1 MNKIPPA
8 RLLLALAA
16 GVLLLL
22 ALVLAVLL
30 TDTLV
35 NIWHNLRDAPDW
47 LVILVLSALGLLSLL
62 SGWALA
68 RLLMPKKRPATQPD
82 TVQKIDKATLDQRL
96 DTAKEQGLETD
107 FADKELRQLEQRR
120 AAGKIFIALFGEISS
135 GKSSL
140 IKALL
145 PDAEAEVN
153 VAGGTT
159 RELIEHHWASPAG
172 DELVITDMPGL
183 NETAGSQDPLARE
196 EALRAHIVIYLVD
209 GDLTR
214 SQAEELKALLAL
226 DKPCILALN
235 KIDRLNNEQ
244 LAQVTS
250 ALQEKVN
257 MLGKAEVV
265 AISTGGKQ
273 TAIRVLPDGSEETI
287 EHQLPPTVEALQLA
301 IQRIIDNHSNTL
313 DQLRDSSVF
322 VLVSRQLDSALQAHR
337 SEQAEQLVHSYAR
350 KAVVGA
356 IAAITPGT
364 DILIQGYLASLMV
377 RELSKLY
384 DIPVP
389 KMDMDLLLKLIQQ
402 HVRTHSTVLLAIAG
416 NGLKAFP
423 GVGTLAGGAL
433 HAVAYGFLFESL
445 GKSVAAS
452 LESRGELH
460 PLQVAN
466 QFEESLGEDIKASV
480 GRYARLA
487 FKELSKRD

>member
-1 MNKIPPA
+1 MSKISPA

-22 ALVLAVLL
+22 VLVLAVLL

-47 LVILVLSALGLLSLL
+47 LVILVLSVLGLLSLV

-68 RLLMPKKRPATQPD
+68 RLLMPKQQPPAQPD
-82 TVQKIDKATLDQRL
+82 ALEKIDRETLEQRL
-96 DTAKEQGLETD
+96 ETAKEQGLETG
-107 FADKELRQLEQRR
+107 FADVELEQLEQRR

-145 PDAEAEVN
+145 PDSTTEIS

-159 RELIEHHWASPAG
+159 RELTAYHWTSPAG

-196 EALRAHIVIYLVD
+196 EALRAHMVIYLVD

-214 SQAEELKALLAL
+214 SQSEELEELLAL

-235 KIDRLNNEQ
+235 KIDRLSQEQ
-244 LAQVTS
+244 LQQVTS
-250 ALQEKVN
+250 ALQAKVD

-265 AISTGGKQ
+265 TISTGGKQ
-273 TAIRVLPDGSEETI
+273 SVIRVLHDGSEESM
-287 EHQLPPTVEALQLA
+287 ERQLPPILEPLQLA
-301 IQRIIDNHSNTL
+301 IQRIIDNHSSTL

-322 VLVSRQLDSALQAHR
+322 VLVSRQLDSALESHR

-356 IAAITPGT
+356 IAAMTPGT
-364 DILIQGYLASLMV
+364 DILIQGYLASQMV
-377 RELSKLY
+377 RELSSLY
-384 DIPVP
+384 GIPVR
-389 KMDMDLLLKLIQQ
+389 KVDMDLLLKLIQK

-423 GVGTLAGGAL
+423 GAGTLAGGVL

-466 QFEESLGEDIKASV
+466 QFEESLGEDIRASAR
-480 GRYARLA
+480 RYAKLA
-487 FKELSKRD
+487 FEEVSRRD

>member
-1 MNKIPPA
+1 MSKISPT
-8 RLLLALAA
+8 RLLLALAV

-22 ALVLAVLL
+22 VLVLAVLL

-68 RLLMPKKRPATQPD
+68 RLLMPKKQLLRQAD
-82 TVQKIDKATLDQRL
+82 SVQKIDKASLEQRL
-96 DTAKEQGLETD
+96 ETAKEQGLETG
-107 FADKELRQLEQRR
+107 FADMELQQLEQRR

-145 PDAEAEVN
+145 PDSRVEIN

-159 RELIEHHWASPAG
+159 RELSEYHWTSPAG

-183 NETAGSQDPLARE
+183 NETAGSQDLLARE

-214 SQAEELKALLAL
+214 SQAGELKDLLAL

-235 KIDRLNNEQ
+235 KIDRLNEEQ
-244 LAQVTS
+244 LAQITS
-250 ALQEKVN
+250 ALQAKVD
-257 MLGKAEVV
+257 MLGAAEVV
-265 AISTGGKQ
+265 TISTGGKQ
-273 TAIRVLPDGSEETI
+273 TVIRVLHDGSEEAM
-287 EHQLPPTVEALQLA
+287 ERQLPPIMEPLQLA
-301 IQRIIDNHSNTL
+301 VQRIVDNQSNTL

-356 IAAITPGT
+356 IAAMTPGT
-364 DILIQGYLASLMV
+364 DILIQGYLASQMV
-377 RELSKLY
+377 RELSSLY
-384 DIPVP
+384 GISVR
-389 KMDMDLLLKLIQQ
+389 KMDMDLLLKLIQK
-402 HVRTHSTVLLAIAG
+402 HVRTHSTILLAIAG

-445 GKSVAAS
+445 GKSVALS

-466 QFEESLGEDIKASV
+466 QFEESLGEDIKASA

-487 FKELSKRD
+487 FEEISKKD

>member
-1 MNKIPPA
+1 MNKISPS

-16 GVLLLL
+16 GALLLMV
-22 ALVLAVLL
+22 LVLAVLL

-47 LVILVLSALGLLSLL
+47 LIVLVLSTLGLLSLL
-62 SGWALA
+62 SGWTLI
-68 RLLMPKKRPATQPD
+68 RLLMPKRRTVTQPD
-82 TVQKIDKATLDQRL
+82 RPQKIDEAVLQQHLESAR
-96 DTAKEQGLETD
+96 EQGLETG
-107 FADKELRQLEQRR
+107 FADVELQQLDQRR
-120 AAGKIFIALFGEISS
+120 AGGKIFIALFGEISS

-145 PDAEAEVN
+145 PNSEAKID

-159 RELIEHHWASPAG
+159 RELIEYHWTSPAG

-183 NETAGSQDPLARE
+183 NETAGNQDPLARE
-196 EALRAHIVIYLVD
+196 ESLRAHIVIYLVD

-214 SQAEELKALLAL
+214 SQADELKALLML
-226 DKPCILALN
+226 DKPCIVALN
-235 KIDRLNNEQ
+235 KIDRLNQKQ
-244 LAQVTS
+244 LAHVKS
-250 ALQEKVN
+250 ALQEKVAI
-257 MLGKAEVV
+257 LGKAEVV
-265 AISTGGKQ
+265 TIGTGGRQ
-273 TAIRVLPDGSEETI
+273 TVIRVLPDGSEELM
-287 EHQLPPTVEALQLA
+287 ERQLPAVLEPLQMA
-301 IQRIIDNHSNTL
+301 VQRIIDTHSDTL

-322 VLVSRQLDSALQAHR
+322 VLVSRQLDDALHSHR

-350 KAVVGA
+350 KAVLGA
-356 IAAITPGT
+356 IAAMTPGT
-364 DILIQGYLASLMV
+364 DLLIQGYLAIQMV

-384 DIPVP
+384 EVPVR
-389 KMDMDLLLKLIQQ
+389 KVDMDLLLKLIQK

-423 GVGTLAGGAL
+423 GAGTLAGGAL

-460 PLQVAN
+460 PLQVAD
-466 QFEESLGEDIKASV
+466 QFEENLGEDIKASA

-487 FKELSKRD
+487 FKELSKRS

>member
-1 MNKIPPA
+1 MNKISPA

-22 ALVLAVLL
+22 VLVLAVLL

-47 LVILVLSALGLLSLL
+47 LVMLVLSVLGLLSLL

-68 RLLMPKKRPATQPD
+68 RLLIPKKQSLEQPD
-82 TVQKIDKATLDQRL
+82 RAQKIDKAVLEQRL
-96 DTAKEQGLETD
+96 DTAREQGLETG
-107 FADKELRQLEQRR
+107 FADTELAQLEQRR

-145 PDAEAEVN
+145 PDSTVEID

-159 RELIEHHWASPAG
+159 RELTEYHWTSTAG

-183 NETAGSQDPLARE
+183 NETAGGQDLVARE

-214 SQAEELKALLAL
+214 SQAEELKELLAL

-235 KIDRLNNEQ
+235 KIDRLNEEQ

-250 ALQEKVN
+250 ALQAKVDV
-257 MLGKAEVV
+257 LGTAEVV
-265 AISTGGKQ
+265 TISTGGRQ
-273 TAIRVLPDGSEETI
+273 TVIRTLHDGSEEI
-287 EHQLPPTVEALQLA
+287 MERQLPPTMEPLQLA
-301 IQRIIDNHSNTL
+301 LQRTIDNHSNTL
-313 DQLRDSSVF
+313 EQLRDSSVF

-356 IAAITPGT
+356 IAAIAPGT
-364 DILIQGYLASLMV
+364 DILIQGYLATQMV
-377 RELSKLY
+377 RELSSLY
-384 DIPVP
+384 GIPVR
-389 KMDMDLLLKLIQQ
+389 KIDMDLLLKLIQK
-402 HVRTHSTVLLAIAG
+402 HVRTHATVLLAIAG

-423 GVGTLAGGAL
+423 GAGTLAGGVL

-466 QFEESLGEDIKASV
+466 QFEESLGEDIKASA

-487 FKELSKRD
+487 FEEISKRD

>member
-1 MNKIPPA
+1 MNKPSPA
-8 RLLLALAA
+8 RLLLALVAA
-16 GVLLLL
+16 VLLLL
-22 ALVLAVLL
+22 MLVLAVLL

-47 LVILVLSALGLLSLL
+47 LVALVISTLGLLSLV

-68 RLLMPKKRPATQPD
+68 RLLMPKKQPPVQAT
-82 TVQKIDKATLDQRL
+82 QKIDKTTLDKRL
-96 DTAKEQGLETD
+96 ATAREQGLETD
-107 FADKELRQLEQRR
+107 FADKELEQLERRR
-120 AAGKIFIALFGEISS
+120 AAGKIFLALFGEISS

-140 IKALL
+140 IKSLM
-145 PDAEAEVN
+145 PDATVEID

-159 RELIEHHWASPAG
+159 RELTEYHWTSPAG

-183 NETAGSQDPLARE
+183 NETAGSQNPLARE

-209 GDLTR
+209 SDLTR
-214 SQAEELKALLAL
+214 TQAEELKALLAL

-235 KIDRLNNEQ
+235 KIDRLNQEQ

-250 ALQEKVN
+250 ALQAKVDE
-257 MLGKAEVV
+257 LGRAEVV
-265 AISTGGKQ
+265 PISTGGEQ
-273 TAIRVLPDGSEETI
+273 IVTRVLHDGSEERSKR
-287 EHQLPPTVEALQLA
+287 QLPPMVEPLQLA
-301 IQRIIDNHSNTL
+301 IQRIIDNQSNTL

-322 VLVSRQLDSALQAHR
+322 VLVSRQLDSALQEHR

-350 KAVVGA
+350 KAVIGA
-356 IAAITPGT
+356 IAAMTPGT
-364 DILIQGYLASLMV
+364 DILIQGYLASQMV
-377 RELSKLY
+377 RELSELY
-384 DIPVP
+384 EVPVR
-389 KMDMDLLLKLIQQ
+389 KVDMDLLLKLIQK
-402 HVRTHSTVLLAIAG
+402 HVRTHSTLVLAIAG

-423 GVGTLAGGAL
+423 GAGTLAGGVL

-466 QFEESLGEDIKASV
+466 QFEESLGEDIKASA

-487 FKELSKRD
+487 FEEISKRD

>member
-1 MNKIPPA
+1 MSKVSPT
-8 RLLLALAA
+8 RLLLALAV

-22 ALVLAVLL
+22 VLVLAVLL

-47 LVILVLSALGLLSLL
+47 LVILVLSALGLLSLV

-68 RLLMPKKRPATQPD
+68 RLLMPKKPPFQQPD
-82 TVQKIDKATLDQRL
+82 QGSKIDKATLDQRL
-96 DTAKEQGLETD
+96 ETAKTQGLQTD
-107 FADKELRQLEQRR
+107 FAELELQRLEQRR
-120 AAGKIFIALFGEISS
+120 VAGKIFIALFGEISS

-140 IKALL
+140 IQALL
-145 PDAEAEVN
+145 PHAKAEIN

-159 RELIEHHWASPAG
+159 RELVEYHWSSPAG
-172 DELVITDMPGL
+172 DQMVITDMPGL

-214 SQAEELKALLAL
+214 SQADELKALLAL

-235 KIDRLNNEQ
+235 KIDRLNQEQ
-244 LAQVTS
+244 LVQVTS
-250 ALQEKVN
+250 ALQAKVDT
-257 MLGKAEVV
+257 LGKAEV
-265 AISTGGKQ
+265 ATISTGGIQ
-273 TAIRVLPDGSEETI
+273 TVIRVLPDGSEETM
-287 EHQLPPTVEALQLA
+287 ERQTPAKVEPLQRA
-301 IQRIIDNHSNTL
+301 IQRIIDTHSNTL
-313 DQLRDSSVF
+313 EQLRDSSVF
-322 VLVSRQLDSALQAHR
+322 VLVSRQLDDALHTHR

-356 IAAITPGT
+356 IAAMTPGT
-364 DILIQGYLASLMV
+364 DILIQGYLASQMV
-377 RELSKLY
+377 RELSNLY
-384 DIPVP
+384 DIPVR
-389 KMDMDLLLKLIQQ
+389 KVDMDLLLKLIQK
-402 HVRTHSTVLLAIAG
+402 HVRTHSTLLLAIAG

-423 GVGTLAGGAL
+423 GAGTLAGAAL

-445 GKSVAAS
+445 GKAVAAS

-466 QFEESLGEDIKASV
+466 QFEENLGEDIKASA

>member
-1 MNKIPPA
+1 MSKISPT
-8 RLLLALAA
+8 RLLLALAV

-22 ALVLAVLL
+22 VLVLAVLL

-47 LVILVLSALGLLSLL
+47 LVILVLSALGLLSLV

-68 RLLMPKKRPATQPD
+68 RLLMPKKPSLQQPEHKK
-82 TVQKIDKATLDQRL
+82 KIDKVTLDQRL
-96 DTAKEQGLETD
+96 ETAKAQGLETN
-107 FADKELRQLEQRR
+107 FAQLELEQLEQRR
-120 AAGKIFIALFGEISS
+120 VAGKIFIALFGEISS

-140 IKALL
+140 IRALL
-145 PDAEAEVN
+145 PDAQTDVN

-159 RELIEHHWASPAG
+159 REIIEYHWTSPAD
-172 DELVITDMPGL
+172 DELVIADMPGL

-214 SQAEELKALLAL
+214 SQSDELKALLLL

-235 KIDRLNNEQ
+235 KIDRLNHEQ
-244 LAQVTS
+244 LAQVTT
-250 ALQEKVN
+250 ALQEKVDK
-257 MLGKAEVV
+257 LGRAEVV
-265 AISTGGKQ
+265 TISTGGKQ
-273 TAIRVLPDGSEETI
+273 TVIRVLPDGSEEST
-287 EHQLPPTVEALQLA
+287 ERQTPAMVEPLQLA
-301 IQRIIDNHSNTL
+301 IQRVIDTHSNTL
-313 DQLRDSSVF
+313 EQLRDSSVF
-322 VLVSRQLDSALQAHR
+322 VLVSRQLDDALHTHR

-356 IAAITPGT
+356 IAAMTPGT
-364 DILIQGYLASLMV
+364 DILIQGYLASQMV

-384 DIPVP
+384 DIPVR
-389 KMDMDLLLKLIQQ
+389 KVDMDLLLKLIQK
-402 HVRTHSTVLLAIAG
+402 HVRTHTTVLLAIAG

-423 GVGTLAGGAL
+423 GAGTVAGAAL

-445 GKSVAAS
+445 GKAIAAS

-466 QFEESLGEDIKASV
+466 QFEENLGEDIKASA

-487 FKELSKRD
+487 YKELSKRD

>member
-1 MNKIPPA
+1 MNKISPA

-22 ALVLAVLL
+22 VLVLAVLL

-47 LVILVLSALGLLSLL
+47 LVMLVLSVLGLLSLL

-68 RLLMPKKRPATQPD
+68 RLLMPKKQSLEQPD
-82 TVQKIDKATLDQRL
+82 REQKVDKAVLEQRL
-96 DTAKEQGLETD
+96 ETAREQGLETG
-107 FADKELRQLEQRR
+107 FADTELAQLEQRR

-145 PDAEAEVN
+145 PDSTVEID

-159 RELIEHHWASPAG
+159 RELTEYHWISTAG

-183 NETAGSQDPLARE
+183 NETAGDQDLMARE

-214 SQAEELKALLAL
+214 SQAEELKELLAL

-235 KIDRLNNEQ
+235 KIDRLNEEQ

-250 ALQEKVN
+250 ALQAKVDV
-257 MLGKAEVV
+257 LGTAEVV
-265 AISTGGKQ
+265 TISTGGRQ
-273 TAIRVLPDGSEETI
+273 TVIRALHDGSEEVT
-287 EHQLPPTVEALQLA
+287 ERQLPPIMEPLQLA
-301 IQRIIDNHSNTL
+301 LQRIIDNHSNTL
-313 DQLRDSSVF
+313 EQLRDSSVF
-322 VLVSRQLDSALQAHR
+322 VLVSRRLDSALQAHR

-356 IAAITPGT
+356 IAAIAPGT
-364 DILIQGYLASLMV
+364 DILIQGYLATQMV
-377 RELSKLY
+377 RELSSLY
-384 DIPVP
+384 GVPVR
-389 KMDMDLLLKLIQQ
+389 KVDMDLLLKLIQK
-402 HVRTHSTVLLAIAG
+402 HVRTHATVLLAIAG

-423 GVGTLAGGAL
+423 GAGTLAGGVL

-466 QFEESLGEDIKASV
+466 QFEESLGEDIKASA

-487 FKELSKRD
+487 FEEISKRD